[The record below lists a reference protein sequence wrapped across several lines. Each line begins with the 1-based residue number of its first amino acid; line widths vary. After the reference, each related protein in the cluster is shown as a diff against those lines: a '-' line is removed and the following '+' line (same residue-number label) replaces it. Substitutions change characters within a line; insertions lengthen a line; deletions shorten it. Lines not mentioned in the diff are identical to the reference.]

1 MNTTITTWTY
11 QKGELAEKRFF
22 NTILI
27 FVFLICVVAT
37 IAYFVVLPNGNGF
50 HLFTKTKIGGW
61 LMLVPILIFCGI
73 VVAIFGALHSI
84 IFSVYKK
91 LFTIQPE
98 DISFTNN
105 KIITAKKEWIL
116 NDDKR
121 TLTAV
126 KIITTKKETNLEFS
140 GIEKNTNGTDTTF
153 KTAIPVPDEAIMKA
167 EKIVAAFKK

>member
-1 MNTTITTWTY
+1 MDNIITNWTY
-11 QKGELAEKRFF
+11 QKGELEEKRFF
-22 NTILI
+22 NTIIIFALI
-27 FVFLICVVAT
+27 ICA
-37 IAYFVVLPNGNGF
+37 IAILGYFVLLPNGNAF

-61 LMLVPILIFCGI
+61 LMLIPILIFCGI
-73 VVAIFGALHSI
+73 VVAIFGALHRI

-91 LFTIQPE
+91 LFAIQPE

-140 GIEKNTNGTDTTF
+140 GTEKNANGNDTTF
-153 KTAIPVPDEAIMKA
+153 KTAIPVPDEAILKA
-167 EKIVAAFKK
+167 EKIITAFKF